1 MVSGRNVPD
10 STSLVPVSIHCRY
23 WRSGIDD
30 GNQTRIPLAIC
41 ICKRLR
47 VLHNSNMADLT
58 NLFKA
63 TVKSIK
69 SRNKTLN
76 KDVGTDIKT
85 NIFPKKKL
93 QGDFE
98 MKSKELVMQTNQ
110 LFCSSQSRFRTQH
123 FLDVHLVLSISPCC
137 KIKKD
142 LCFTADVFEVHKTL
156 VDQAKLKLTQLCTSR
171 HSYLLCSC
179 NTIPLL

>member
-1 MVSGRNVPD
+1 MRDCVSLLRRQFLISYYKCIGAKRLRVPD
-10 STSLVPVSIHCRY
+10 RFFLLLGT
-23 WRSGIDD
+23 
-30 GNQTRIPLAIC
+30 LAIC

-63 TVKSIK
+63 TVKGIK

-85 NIFPKKKL
+85 NIFPKKKI

-123 FLDVHLVLSISPCC
+123 FFGRTFGSVYKPMLQKNRPVFYSR
-137 KIKKD
+137 
-142 LCFTADVFEVHKTL
+142 CF
-156 VDQAKLKLTQLCTSR
+156 
-171 HSYLLCSC
+171 
-179 NTIPLL
+179 